1 MVNEGFIY
9 ISGYINILAGIAL
22 VVYWYAFA
30 LFMPYGQL
38 STTLAILV
46 ENRNWIWIN
55 ALGVFGAL
63 LGLLGQAGIYI
74 AQSTNTNLYASIGF
88 YTATTGTTLLIGTM
102 LWETVLWPILVKQD
116 ESLLSFSGPIY
127 RSKVFFPFFIIAG
140 LIYSLGYVLVGI
152 GIVRAG
158 VLPSIAGILVAVGAP
173 TFGLGSMFGKYQ
185 VYVRSLGITLMSAG
199 LFWLGMAMLS

>member
-1 MVNEGFIY
+1 MTDDGFIS
-9 ISGYINILAGIAL
+9 ISGYINIIAGITL
-22 VVYWYAFA
+22 LVYWYAFA
-30 LFMPYGQL
+30 LFMPYRKL

-46 ENRNWIWIN
+46 KNRNWTWIN

-74 AQSTNTNLYASIGF
+74 VQSTNTNLYASIGY
-88 YTATTGTTLLIGTM
+88 YTATTGMTMLIGTM
-102 LWETVLWPILVKQD
+102 LWETVLWPILVKHD

-127 RSKVFFPFFIIAG
+127 QSKVFLPFFISAG

-158 VLPSIAGILVAVGAP
+158 LLPSIAGILVAVGAP
-173 TFGLGSMFGKYQ
+173 TFGLGSLFGKYQ
-185 VYVRSLGITLMSAG
+185 VYARSLGITLMSAG